1 MLSKNW
7 SKIIQSLQNK
17 KNRKQEGLFFV
28 EGAKNVLEA
37 LNSDFVLEKLFV
49 TEEFLNSSLLTKG
62 SPLTPK
68 GGINNSPLT
77 PEGGIMQNTNVFKA
91 PFGGLGATFGGLG
104 AIVTEK
110 ELIQAGTL
118 QSNNAALAVF
128 KMKENVLIYPEDEF
142 VLFLDNLQDP
152 GNLGTIIRLCDWYN
166 IKKIVCTP
174 NTVDFYNPKT
184 IAATMGSFTRVQVC
198 YCPAQPFFDAIETI
212 SNRGNSHSGFPKIPI
227 FGTFMEGENIHK
239 IDFKTDFTT
248 DNEGHLVDI
257 SSGVIVM
264 GNEANG
270 ISDEVAQYVT
280 RKITIPRFGNAES
293 LNVGVA
299 TAIILDNLRR

>member
-7 SKIIQSLQNK
+7 SKIIQSLHNK
-17 KNRKQEGLFFV
+17 KNRRQEGLFFV

-49 TEEFLNSSLLTKG
+49 TEEFFKKNDFYYY
-62 SPLTPK
+62 
-68 GGINNSPLT
+68 
-77 PEGGIMQNTNVFKA
+77 EKA
-91 PFGGLGATFGGLG
+91 PFGHLIE
-104 AIVTEK
+104 IVTEQ

-118 QSNNAALAVF
+118 QSNNATLAVF
-128 KMKENVLIYPEDEF
+128 KMKENILIYPENEF

-166 IKKIVCTP
+166 IKKIVCTL

-184 IAATMGSFTRVQVC
+184 IAATMGSFTRVQMC
-198 YCPAQPFFDAIETI
+198 YCEAQPFFDAIENI
-212 SNRGNSHSGFPKIPI
+212 SNGGNSHRIFPKIPI
-227 FGTFMEGENIHK
+227 FGTFMEGENVHQ
-239 IDFKTDFTT
+239 IDFGTDFTQ
-248 DNEGHLVDI
+248 DEKGNLVDI

-270 ISDEVAQYVT
+270 ISDEVTQYIT
-280 RKITIPRFGNAES
+280 RKITIPRFGKAES

-299 TAIILDNLRR
+299 TAIILDNLRRK

>member
-17 KNRKQEGLFFV
+17 KNRMQEGLFFV

-49 TEEFLNSSLLTKG
+49 TEDFFKKNDFYYYE
-62 SPLTPK
+62 
-68 GGINNSPLT
+68 
-77 PEGGIMQNTNVFKA
+77 KA
-91 PFGGLGATFGGLG
+91 PFGHLIEIAT
-104 AIVTEK
+104 EQ

-128 KMKENVLIYPEDEF
+128 KMKENILIYPENEF
-142 VLFLDNLQDP
+142 ILFLDNLQDP
-152 GNLGTIIRLCDWYN
+152 GNLGTIIRLCDWYG

-198 YCPAQPFFDAIETI
+198 YCPSQPFFDAISTD
-212 SNRGNSHSGFPKIPI
+212 KIPV
-227 FGTFMEGENIHK
+227 FGTFMEGENVHK
-239 IDFKTDFTT
+239 IDFGTDFTQ
-248 DNEGHLVDI
+248 DEKGNLVDI

-270 ISDEVAQYVT
+270 ISKEVAQYIT
-280 RKITIPRFGNAES
+280 RKITIPRFGQAES

>member
-37 LNSDFVLEKLFV
+37 LNSDFVLEKLFF
-49 TEEFLNSSLLTKG
+49 TEDFLAECEEKG
-62 SPLTPK
+62 IK
-68 GGINNSPLT
+68 
-77 PEGGIMQNTNVFKA
+77 V
-91 PFGGLGATFGGLG
+91 PFGDLGTIA
-104 AIVTEK
+104 TEK

-128 KMKENVLIYPEDEF
+128 KMKENVLIYPENEY
-142 VLFLDNLQDP
+142 VVFLDNLQDP
-152 GNLGTIIRLCDWYN
+152 GNLGTIIRLCDWYG
-166 IKKIVCTP
+166 IKKLICTP

-198 YCPAQPFFDAIETI
+198 YCASKEFFGTL
-212 SNRGNSHSGFPKIPI
+212 SKNIPV
-227 FGTFMEGENIHK
+227 FGTFMEGENVHK
-239 IDFKTDFTT
+239 IDFKTDFII
-248 DNEGHLVDI
+248 DK
-257 SSGVIVM
+257 SGVIVM

-270 ISDEVAQYVT
+270 ISDEVAKYVT
-280 RKITIPRFGNAES
+280 IKITIPRFGNAES

>member
-7 SKIIQSLQNK
+7 SKIVQSLQNK

-37 LNSDFVLEKLFV
+37 LNSDFILEKLFV
-49 TEEFLNSSLLTKG
+49 TEEFLEEYKDKNLREIV
-62 SPLTPK
+62 LTP
-68 GGINNSPLT
+68 PL
-77 PEGGIMQNTNVFKA
+77 GV
-91 PFGGLGATFGGLG
+91 GGLEIA
-104 AIVTEK
+104 TEK

-128 KMKENVLIYPEDEF
+128 KMKENVLIYPENEF
-142 VLFLDNLQDP
+142 VVFLDNVQDP
-152 GNLGTIIRLCDWYN
+152 GNLGTIIRLCDWYG
-166 IKKIVCTP
+166 IKKLICTP

-198 YCPAQPFFDAIETI
+198 YCAPKPFFEVI
-212 SNRGNSHSGFPKIPI
+212 SANSGGKDSFYQHIPV
-227 FGTFMEGENIHK
+227 FGAFMEGENVHK
-239 IDFKTDFTT
+239 IDFKTDFQV
-248 DNEGHLVDI
+248 NENGQIENI
-257 SSGVIVM
+257 SNGVIVM

-270 ISDEVAQYVT
+270 ISDEIMPYIN

>member
-1 MLSKNW
+1 MEKLTTYNLQLKKMLSKNW
-7 SKIIQSLQNK
+7 SKIIQSLHNK
-17 KNRKQEGLFFV
+17 KNRRQEGLFFV

-49 TEEFLNSSLLTKG
+49 TEDFLNN

-68 GGINNSPLT
+68 GGT
-77 PEGGIMQNTNVFKA
+77 MQNTNVFKA
-91 PFGGLGATFGGLG
+91 PFGGLGAIRADLIEL
-104 AIVTEK
+104 ATEK

-118 QSNNAALAVF
+118 QSNNATLAVF
-128 KMKENVLIYPEDEF
+128 KMKENVLIYPENEF

-198 YCPAQPFFDAIETI
+198 YCAAQPFFDAIENI
-212 SNRGNSHSGFPKIPI
+212 SNGGNSHMIFPKIPI
-227 FGTFMEGENIHK
+227 FGTFMEGENVHQ
-239 IDFKTDFTT
+239 IDFGTDFTQ
-248 DNEGHLVDI
+248 DEKGNLVDI

-270 ISDEVAQYVT
+270 ISDEVVQYVT

-299 TAIILDNLRR
+299 TAIILDNLRRK

>member
-17 KNRKQEGLFFV
+17 KNRKQERLFFV

-49 TEEFLNSSLLTKG
+49 TEEFLAECKEKG
-62 SPLTPK
+62 IKVL
-68 GGINNSPLT
+68 
-77 PEGGIMQNTNVFKA
+77 
-91 PFGGLGATFGGLG
+91 FGGLRADLVEI
-104 AIVTEK
+104 ATEK

-128 KMKENVLIYPEDEF
+128 KMKENILIYPENEF

-152 GNLGTIIRLCDWYN
+152 GNLGTIIRLCDWYG
-166 IKKIVCTP
+166 IKKLICTP

-198 YCPAQPFFDAIETI
+198 YCASKEFFDTI
-212 SNRGNSHSGFPKIPI
+212 STDKIPI
-227 FGTFMEGENIHK
+227 FGTFMEGENVHK
-239 IDFKTDFTT
+239 IDFKQQK
-248 DNEGHLVDI
+248 V
-257 SSGVIVM
+257 GVIVM

-270 ISDEVAQYVT
+270 ISKEVTQYIT
-280 RKITIPRFGNAES
+280 RKITVPRFGKAES